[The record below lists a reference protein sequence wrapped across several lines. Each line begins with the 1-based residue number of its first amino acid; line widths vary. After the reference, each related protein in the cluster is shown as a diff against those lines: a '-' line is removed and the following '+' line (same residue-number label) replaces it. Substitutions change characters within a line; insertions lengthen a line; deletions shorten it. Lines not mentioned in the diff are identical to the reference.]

1 MSWDDRLLAV
11 FDDLELQAEGLALA
25 ERDLEVADLGRAAYA
40 SVDLASRLRASV
52 GRLLF
57 LDVYGVGNL
66 SGRLARVGTDFV
78 VIESTGSSGSSG
90 SSGPS
95 GPSGSAGRLW
105 VVRCAALGRVGG
117 LSDQAVGDDARSL
130 SSRLGLGSVL
140 RGFAAATVPVSTQTT
155 AGAVVQGRVRRVGA
169 DFVELWTADGR
180 STAQPDWELVPF
192 EAIAALRPAPG
203 H

>member
-11 FDDLELQAEGLALA
+11 FDDLELQAEGLALV

-66 SGRLARVGTDFV
+66 SGWLARVGTDFV
-78 VIESTGSSGSSG
+78 VIKSTASTGSSGS
-90 SSGPS
+90 S

-105 VVRCAALGRVGG
+105 VVRYAALGRVGG

>member
-1 MSWDDRLLAV
+1 
-11 FDDLELQAEGLALA
+11 
-25 ERDLEVADLGRAAYA
+25 
-40 SVDLASRLRASV
+40 
-52 GRLLF
+52 
-57 LDVYGVGNL
+57 
-66 SGRLARVGTDFV
+66 
-78 VIESTGSSGSSG
+78 
-90 SSGPS
+90 
-95 GPSGSAGRLW
+95 
-105 VVRCAALGRVGG
+105 VRCAALGRVGG

>member
-40 SVDLASRLRASV
+40 SVDLASRLRASM

-66 SGRLARVGTDFV
+66 SGWLARVGTDFV
-78 VIESTGSSGSSG
+78 VIESTGSSGS
-90 SSGPS
+90 S

-117 LSDQAVGDDARSL
+117 LSDLAVGDDARSL

>member
-78 VIESTGSSGSSG
+78 VIESSGS
-90 SSGPS
+90 
-95 GPSGSAGRLW
+95 SGSAGRLW

>member
-78 VIESTGSSGSSG
+78 VIESTGSTG

-95 GPSGSAGRLW
+95 GSAERLW

>member
-52 GRLLF
+52 GRLL
-57 LDVYGVGNL
+57 LVDVSGVGNL

-78 VIESTGSSGSSG
+78 VIESTGSM
-90 SSGPS
+90 
-95 GPSGSAGRLW
+95 GSAGRLW
-105 VVRCAALGRVGG
+105 VVRYAALGRVGG

>member
-95 GPSGSAGRLW
+95 GSAERLW

-130 SSRLGLGSVL
+130 TSRLGLGSVL

>member
-52 GRLLF
+52 GRLL
-57 LDVYGVGNL
+57 LVDVYGVGNL

-78 VIESTGSSGSSG
+78 VIESTGSTGSSG
-90 SSGPS
+90 S
-95 GPSGSAGRLW
+95 AGCLW

>member
-1 MSWDDRLLAV
+1 
-11 FDDLELQAEGLALA
+11 
-25 ERDLEVADLGRAAYA
+25 
-40 SVDLASRLRASV
+40 
-52 GRLLF
+52 
-57 LDVYGVGNL
+57 
-66 SGRLARVGTDFV
+66 
-78 VIESTGSSGSSG
+78 
-90 SSGPS
+90 
-95 GPSGSAGRLW
+95 
-105 VVRCAALGRVGG
+105 VRYAALGRVGG
-117 LSDQAVGDDARSL
+117 LSDLAVGDDARSL

>member
-78 VIESTGSSGSSG
+78 VIESSGSA
-90 SSGPS
+90 

>member
-78 VIESTGSSGSSG
+78 VIESTGSTGSSGSSG

-95 GPSGSAGRLW
+95 GSAERLW

>member
-78 VIESTGSSGSSG
+78 VIESTGSSGS
-90 SSGPS
+90 S